1 MWPFFFFVL
10 FSPQKFS
17 SHSEAARKGHGK
29 IEKSVTKMVLQN
41 DVIATRCVNFINI
54 HEHLFKVMKSNFSV
68 TIGEKEKSM
77 PDMIFCQEKKAV
89 NRHVVEIFILSTF
102 KQLFH
107 TKVLNASFL
116 CSRPSLFAHFFF

>member
-17 SHSEAARKGHGK
+17 SSSEAARKGHGK

-54 HEHLFKVMKSNFSV
+54 HEHLSKVMKLNFSV
-68 TIGEKEKSM
+68 TIGEREKINARY
-77 PDMIFCQEKKAV
+77 DFLYGKKAV
-89 NRHVVEIFILSTF
+89 N
-102 KQLFH
+102 
-107 TKVLNASFL
+107 
-116 CSRPSLFAHFFF
+116 